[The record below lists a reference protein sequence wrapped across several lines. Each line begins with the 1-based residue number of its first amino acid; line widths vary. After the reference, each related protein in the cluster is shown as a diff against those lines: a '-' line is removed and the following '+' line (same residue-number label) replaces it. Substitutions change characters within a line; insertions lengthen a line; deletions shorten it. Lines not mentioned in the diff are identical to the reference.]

1 MSLQKS
7 KTRFGAVVMKRW
19 SHKLNRIIARTTA
32 VFLAFMAIFAYN
44 TNNAKAES
52 VDVSAAS
59 AIVLEASTGRVLYEK
74 NAHEKMPMA
83 STTKVMT
90 ALVAL
95 DYGNL
100 SDVVTVSKNASG
112 VEGSSI
118 WLSAGEKMT
127 LSDMLYGL
135 MLASGNDAAVAIAE
149 HVGGSLDG
157 FVELMNK
164 KAQEIGAYNTHFANP
179 NGLPA
184 EGHYTTAFD
193 LALICARAMQ
203 NENFCE
209 IVKTQYKTLPW
220 EGHEWDRVVKNKNK
234 ILWNYEGG
242 NGIKTGYT
250 KEAGKCLTAAA
261 QRDSMQLVSVVLSAP
276 DMFNDC
282 MALMDY
288 GFKNYNNRVI
298 MEAGE
303 YIGDVTVEDGTEDR
317 FSVYTDKDI
326 MYPLTDIEYEQI
338 KRRVNLEEKVKAPVS
353 MGQLVGTIDLWLGEN
368 RLYSVELKSA
378 YQIGENSYE
387 FNLNRLL
394 KFWMNGRMLDM

>member
-1 MSLQKS
+1 LK
-7 KTRFGAVVMKRW
+7 
-19 SHKLNRIIARTTA
+19 RIIARITA
-32 VFLAFMAIFAYN
+32 VLLAFTAIFAYN
-44 TNNAKAES
+44 THDAKAEG
-52 VDVSAAS
+52 VDVSAPS
-59 AIVLEASTGRVLYEK
+59 AVVMEASTGRVLFEK
-74 NAHEKMPMA
+74 DAHVKMPMA

-90 ALVAL
+90 AIVAL
-95 DYGNL
+95 EYGNPN
-100 SDVVTVSKNASG
+100 DVVTVSQNASG
-112 VEGSSI
+112 IEGSSI
-118 WLSAGEKMT
+118 WLSVGEKMT

-157 FVELMNK
+157 FVDLMNK
-164 KAQEIGAYNTHFANP
+164 KAQDIGAYNTHFANP

-184 EGHYTTAFD
+184 DGHYTTAYD
-193 LALICARAMQ
+193 LALICAYAMQ
-203 NENFCE
+203 NENFRE

-250 KEAGKCLTAAA
+250 KEAGRCLTAAA
-261 QRDSMQLVSVVLSAP
+261 QRDGMQLVSVVLCAP
-276 DMFNDC
+276 DMFGDC

-288 GFKNYNNRVI
+288 GFNNYKNRVI
-298 MEAGE
+298 METGE
-303 YIGDVTVEDGTEDR
+303 LVGEVAVEEGMEES

-326 MYPLTDIEYEQI
+326 MYPMTDAEYEQI
-338 KRRVNLEEKVKAPVS
+338 KRSVHLEEKIKAPVS
-353 MGQLVGTIDLWLGEN
+353 KGQLVGTIDLWLGEN
-368 RLYSVELKSA
+368 RLYSVELKSD

-394 KFWMNGRMLDM
+394 KFWTNLRMLDM

>member
-1 MSLQKS
+1 
-7 KTRFGAVVMKRW
+7 MK
-19 SHKLNRIIARTTA
+19 RIIARITA
-32 VFLAFMAIFAYN
+32 VLLAIAAIFAYN
-44 TNNAKAES
+44 TLDAKAEG
-52 VDVSAAS
+52 VDVSASS

-74 NAHEKMPMA
+74 NAHKKMPMA

-95 DYGNL
+95 EYGNL

-118 WLSAGEKMT
+118 WLSVGEKMT
-127 LSDMLYGL
+127 LSDMLFGL

-149 HVGGSLDG
+149 HVGGSMDG

-164 KAQEIGAYNTHFANP
+164 KAQEIGAYDTHFANP

-184 EGHYTTAFD
+184 EGHFTTAYD
-193 LALICARAMQ
+193 LALICACAMQ

-209 IVKTQYKTLPW
+209 IVKTQYKKLPW

-288 GFKNYNNRVI
+288 GFTNYKNRVI
-298 MEAGE
+298 METGE
-303 YIGDVTVEDGTEDR
+303 YIGDVAVEEGMEDS
-317 FSVYTDKDI
+317 FSVYTNKDI
-326 MYPLTDIEYEQI
+326 MYPLTDSEFEQI
-338 KRRVNLEEKVKAPVS
+338 KRSVHLEEKVKAPVS
-353 MGQLVGTIDLWLGEN
+353 KGQLVGTIDLWLGEN
-368 RLYSVELKSA
+368 RLYSVELKSV

-394 KFWMNGRMLDM
+394 KFWMNMRMLDM